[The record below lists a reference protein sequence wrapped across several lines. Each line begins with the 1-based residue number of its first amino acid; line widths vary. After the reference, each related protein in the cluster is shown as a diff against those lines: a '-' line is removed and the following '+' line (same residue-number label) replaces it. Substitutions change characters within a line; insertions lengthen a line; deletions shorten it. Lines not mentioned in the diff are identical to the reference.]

1 MVDYSKWDN
10 LNLDTS
16 SDSEDEKESSLS
28 PQERWEERV
37 AAANKLYEKG
47 DLDAAIDLYRKNVE
61 EIERDN
67 KTKKHK
73 DVYFRSLMNLAVMFH
88 QNDDANVGLSYS
100 SKAIRMRSNDAKANH
115 VHSQLLQKL
124 NKPSYIQFLRKAA
137 QLDPKDED
145 IQTSLREAASS
156 DSNSLKLTIETLH
169 AEAFRAQKSGNFQK
183 AITIWTK
190 VLEIVNGRSKM
201 MQAGVLRY
209 LAFCHARTTKKC
221 DLEASYDY
229 YTKCLD
235 IMVSMDG
242 DGSAAAKKRCRVVQI
257 ERLQIMLQISTSVSK
272 NRKEWLLK
280 TFKEYSACTPFPKQ
294 NIFELRYG
302 SLVFSTFVVLRAFF
316 LSTEQQHT
324 IQTHRYS
331 DSR

>member
-16 SDSEDEKESSLS
+16 SDSEDEKETTT

-115 VHSQLLQKL
+115 VHSR
-124 NKPSYIQFLRKAA
+124 NF
-137 QLDPKDED
+137 
-145 IQTSLREAASS
+145 
-156 DSNSLKLTIETLH
+156 
-169 AEAFRAQKSGNFQK
+169 FKS
-183 AITIWTK
+183 
-190 VLEIVNGRSKM
+190 
-201 MQAGVLRY
+201 
-209 LAFCHARTTKKC
+209 
-221 DLEASYDY
+221 
-229 YTKCLD
+229 
-235 IMVSMDG
+235 
-242 DGSAAAKKRCRVVQI
+242 
-257 ERLQIMLQISTSVSK
+257 
-272 NRKEWLLK
+272 
-280 TFKEYSACTPFPKQ
+280 
-294 NIFELRYG
+294 
-302 SLVFSTFVVLRAFF
+302 
-316 LSTEQQHT
+316 
-324 IQTHRYS
+324 
-331 DSR
+331 